1 MLWRKHKVSSDVTR
15 SDPKWNSVSV
25 ILLDVYDD
33 VWRQVEHDEYP
44 EQRMRH
50 VLTITSNAFVQSIQ
64 KQLSSLDFWADGK
77 EAMKSREQLRNAVNI
92 CDRWSV
98 ALEQLTGLYWR
109 NYPLHPWKGEPLKV
123 TYLLQ
128 FKKRLQQI
136 LRIRSSYDQ
145 AVRLNPSMA
154 KDALSVSRIF
164 TPFSN
169 LNPVQFNPYTDP
181 QWTAAMNQYE
191 LSLADVDRQL
201 AKQLREHLQSA
212 RSNPQQM
219 LAEVKRYSDLIERET
234 IRKELAPERESLL
247 AQLENETKVLA
258 DEFNHL
264 TNGGKKSSGKD
275 GSRTAIAM
283 ALDTS
288 RQIETKVGRR
298 VRTRLDN
305 IHLL

>member
-1 MLWRKHKVSSDVTR
+1 M
-15 SDPKWNSVSV
+15 

-77 EAMKSREQLRNAVNI
+77 EAMKSREHLRNAVNI

-109 NYPLHPWKGEPLKV
+109 NYPPHPWKGEPLKV

-128 FKKRLQQI
+128 FRKRLQQI

-181 QWTAAMNQYE
+181 QWTAAINQYE

-219 LAEVKRYSDLIERET
+219 LAEVKRYSDLMERET
-234 IRKELAPERESLL
+234 IRKELAAERESLL
-247 AQLENETKVLA
+247 TQLENETKVLA
-258 DEFNHL
+258 DEFNQL
-264 TNGGKKSSGKD
+264 TSGGKKSSGKE

-298 VRTRLDN
+298 VRIRLDDVN
-305 IHLL
+305 LF